1 MEKITSQKQQQQRN
15 KQIWKYEAKRVENS
29 HDDKADKDEKKNL
42 LNKQSKRRIK
52 ERKKETE

>member
-1 MEKITSQKQQQQRN
+1 MEKITSQKQQQKRN
-15 KQIWKYEAKRVENS
+15 KQIQKYEAKRVENS
-29 HDDKADKDEKKNL
+29 LDAKADKDEKKNL